1 MSDGPTI
8 AISEAPVEAEAVAA
22 GADAAGHPTRTAPL
36 AWVTLAA
43 LFAAYIL
50 SFVDRMIIGLL
61 VEPIKRDLNITDTQV
76 SLLQGLAFALFFA
89 IAAIPI
95 GRLVDRVHRPR
106 AVAAG
111 IALWSAMT
119 MACGAMT
126 SFAGL
131 FVARMGVGVGE
142 AVLSPAAYSLI
153 NDGFPRKRLGMAMGI
168 FGLGSAAGA
177 GLAFMIG
184 GAVIAL
190 VANADSLSLP
200 LFGELRSWQF
210 AFIVAG
216 APGVLIALLFLV
228 IPDPRHRSGPVA
240 VVPLRAVTG
249 HLKQHAGF
257 FWSVFVGVAAVNVS
271 VLGSVSWMPAMLMR
285 GFQLPADQAG
295 YLSGGLLILGGL
307 IGMVGGG
314 SMMDRVGGGTPA
326 ARLRFAGWLTGLAVI
341 AAAIFPLAPS
351 LWLLSITFVLF
362 FTAAASVVACAPS
375 VLAQT
380 SPDGMRAT
388 IAAIYVFVI
397 NGVGIGFG
405 PSATAA
411 LGDVF
416 FPGGDGIRYAMAIVA
431 PAGYAIGAVL
441 FFVAARRASGAVK

>member
-1 MSDGPTI
+1 MDEP
-8 AISEAPVEAEAVAA
+8 AKL
-22 GADAAGHPTRTAPL
+22 RTDTPPL
-36 AWVTLAA
+36 AWLTLAA

-61 VEPIKRDLNITDTQV
+61 VEPIKRDLAISDTEV

-89 IAAIPI
+89 LAAIPI

-106 AVAAG
+106 AIAAG
-111 IALWSAMT
+111 VALWSAMT
-119 MACGAMT
+119 MACGATT

-131 FVARMGVGVGE
+131 FLARMGVGVGE

-153 NDGFPRKRLGMAMGI
+153 NDGFPRRRLGLAMGI

-190 VANADSLSLP
+190 VAGAESLTLP
-200 LFGELRSWQF
+200 VFGELRSWQF
-210 AFIVAG
+210 AFVVAG
-216 APGVLIALLFLV
+216 APGLVIALLFLC
-228 IPDPRHRSGPVA
+228 IPDPRHRAGPVA
-240 VVPLRAVTG
+240 AVPIRAVTG
-249 HLKQHAGF
+249 HLSRHAGF
-257 FWSVFVGVAAVNVS
+257 FWSVFAGVAAVNVS
-271 VLGSVSWMPAMLMR
+271 VLGTVSWLPAMLMR

-295 YLSGGLLILGGL
+295 YLSGGLLIVGGL

-314 SMMDRVGGGTPA
+314 IAMDRIGGGTPA
-326 ARLRFAGWLTGLAVI
+326 ARLRFAGWTTGAAVI
-341 AAAIFPLAPS
+341 AAAAFPLVGS
-351 LWLLSITFVLF
+351 LWLLSIAFVLF
-362 FTAAASVVACAPS
+362 FSAAASVVACAPS

-411 LGDVF
+411 LGDTF

-431 PAGYAIGAVL
+431 PAGYAVGAAL
-441 FFVAARRASGAVK
+441 FFVAARRARHAIA

>member
-1 MSDGPTI
+1 MNDQT
-8 AISEAPVEAEAVAA
+8 ATFAPVPEAEAVAA

-61 VEPIKRDLNITDTQV
+61 VEPIKRDLQITDTQV

-111 IALWSAMT
+111 IALWSMMT

-249 HLKQHAGF
+249 HLRRHAGF

-411 LGDVF
+411 LGDAF

-431 PAGYAIGAVL
+431 PAGYAIGAIL